1 MTKTLNPF
9 TFSAPIQGV
18 QVKPLKQDGKEITVR
33 YNGMLNQ
40 NGARQVWLHGGYGDG
55 PDWMEVKDYLMKDTE
70 KGWEQSVDINDKQ
83 LNFCF
88 RDDAHNWDNNNGVN
102 WIYKIT

>member
-1 MTKTLNPF
+1 MTKTLNAF

-18 QVKPLKQDGKEITVR
+18 QVKPLKQDGKEIAIR

-40 NGARQVWLHGGYGDG
+40 NGARQVWLHGGFGEG
-55 PDWMEVKDYLMKDTE
+55 NEWQEVKDYLMQRTE
-70 KGWEQSVDINDKQ
+70 EGWEQTVDIKDSQ

-88 RDDAHNWDNNNGVN
+88 RDDAQNWDNNSGVN
-102 WIYKIT
+102 WIYRIT